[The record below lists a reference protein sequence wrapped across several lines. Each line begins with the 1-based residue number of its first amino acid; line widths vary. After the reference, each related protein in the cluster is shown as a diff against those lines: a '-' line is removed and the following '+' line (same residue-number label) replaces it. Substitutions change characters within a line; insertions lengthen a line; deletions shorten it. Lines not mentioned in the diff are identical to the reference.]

1 MDIIGQGLL
10 FIVALLLS
18 GLLLLAI
25 PEFLGQKAG
34 IWAAKTG
41 SSPQDNLGKTK
52 TKHFFFLPVGE
63 LSWWGGFAVV
73 IAVEVMITI
82 LVALDVPNIPPQSQF
97 LPVYIYRALLTQ
109 QLQEP
114 VYVMVYSILMITAF
128 FVVSFARVL
137 LVTRKKRTEG

>member
-1 MDIIGQGLL
+1 MDIIGQVFL
-10 FIVALLLS
+10 FVVV
-18 GLLLLAI
+18 LLLLVFLLI
-25 PEFLGQKAG
+25 IVPEFLGQKAG

-52 TKHFFFLPVGE
+52 AKHFFLPVGE
-63 LSWWGGFAVV
+63 LPWWGGFAVV

-82 LVALDVPNIPPQSQF
+82 LVALDVPNIPPQRPF
-97 LPVYIYRALLTQ
+97 FPVYIYRALLAQ

>member
-1 MDIIGQGLL
+1 MDIIGQVLL
-10 FIVALLLS
+10 FVVALLLS

-25 PEFLGQKAG
+25 PEFLGQKTG
-34 IWAAKTG
+34 IWVAKTG
-41 SSPQDNLGKTK
+41 SSQQDNLGKTK
-52 TKHFFFLPVGE
+52 AKHFFLPVGE
-63 LSWWGGFAVV
+63 LPWWGGFAVV

-82 LVALDVPNIPPQSQF
+82 LVALDVPNIPPQRPF
-97 LPVYIYRALLTQ
+97 FPVYIYRALLTQ

-114 VYVMVYSILMITAF
+114 VYIMVYSILMITAI

>member
-1 MDIIGQGLL
+1 MDIIGQVFLFVVVLLL
-10 FIVALLLS
+10 FASLLI
-18 GLLLLAI
+18 AI

-34 IWAAKTG
+34 RWAAKTG

-52 TKHFFFLPVGE
+52 AKHFFFLPVGE
-63 LSWWGGFAVV
+63 LSWWGIFAVV

-82 LVALDVPNIPPQSQF
+82 LVALDVPNIPPHRPF
-97 LPVYIYRALLTQ
+97 FPVYIYRALLAQ

>member
-10 FIVALLLS
+10 FVVALLLS

-41 SSPQDNLGKTK
+41 SSKQDNLGRTK
-52 TKHFFFLPVGE
+52 TKHAFLPVGE
-63 LSWWGGFAVV
+63 LSWWGGFAVM
-73 IAVEVMITI
+73 AVVETI
-82 LVALDVPNIPPQSQF
+82 IIVLVALDIPNIPPQRPIF
-97 LPVYIYRALLTQ
+97 PVYIYRALLTQ

-114 VYVMVYSILMITAF
+114 VYLMVYSILMITAF
-128 FVVSFARVL
+128 FAVGFVRAL